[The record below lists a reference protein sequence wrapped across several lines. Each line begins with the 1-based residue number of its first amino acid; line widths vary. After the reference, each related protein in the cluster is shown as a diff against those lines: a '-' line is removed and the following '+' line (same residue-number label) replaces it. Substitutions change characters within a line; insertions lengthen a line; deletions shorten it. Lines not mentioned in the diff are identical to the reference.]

1 MPGLKGQIRVPRAEV
16 RLRRNATGLSEKV
29 DFIDS
34 SSSVIRL
41 ADAGYLTLAL
51 SSTSG
56 LGITAAKELTI
67 SLDTDPG
74 LSLSTTGLKI
84 SPVAPLATSTSGLGL
99 SLGTASCLAVVSN
112 ALNVQLASPLI
123 ASSNKVT
130 LNLAATPGLEVS
142 GGALQVKVPS
152 NNLTVRDSTGIHT
165 DFDELFRQNEVWR

>member
-56 LGITAAKELTI
+56 LGITAAKELT
-67 SLDTDPG
+67 
-74 LSLSTTGLKI
+74 I